1 MLFMIRRDYW
11 TDRIRLAWEKAPI
24 VWLTGVRRIGKTTLA
39 RAIPD
44 AHFLN
49 CDLPS
54 TERLLDDPER
64 FYASVSKQVVVFDEI
79 HQLPDPSRVLKIG
92 ADDFPH
98 LRILAT
104 GSSTLAATQK
114 FRDSL
119 TGRKRDVHLLPI
131 LAREWEAFG
140 VRDIRKRLLHGG
152 LPEPLLAD
160 EKDPGFFAEW
170 LDSFY
175 ARDIEELFNVGKRQG
190 FLRVVESLLRQ
201 SGGLLEKGNLA
212 KHCGLSRPT
221 AGSYLDILEVTH
233 VAFLVRPY
241 HAGGRQEFL
250 RRPKAYGFDTGFV
263 CHFCGWSELREQD
276 CGILWEHVVLE
287 TLLAHRGHRD
297 IFYWRDKQQREV
309 DFVIPGARGSC
320 DAIECKWDAAKL
332 SLRGLKAFRSNYPEG
347 KNYIISPQLGD
358 AYTRDVDGLELTFC
372 NLHAWEELGAGDTRK
387 V

>member
-1 MLFMIRRDYW
+1 MIRRDYW
-11 TDRIRLAWEKAPI
+11 TERIRRAWEKTPI
-24 VWLTGVRRIGKTTLA
+24 VWLTGVRRVGKTTLA

-44 AHFLN
+44 ANFLN

-54 TERLLDDPER
+54 TARLLDDPER
-64 FYASVSKQVVVFDEI
+64 FYASVSEPVVVFDEI
-79 HQLPDPSRVLKIG
+79 HQLSDPSRILKIG
-92 ADDFPH
+92 ADEFPD

-119 TGRKRDVHLLPI
+119 TGRKRDVHLLPV
-131 LAREWEAFG
+131 LARECDAFG
-140 VRDIRKRLLHGG
+140 ARDITKRLLRGG

-160 EKDPGFFAEW
+160 EKDPEFFAEW

-190 FLRVVESLLRQ
+190 FLRLVESILRQ

-221 AGSYLDILEVTH
+221 VGSYLDILEVTH
-233 VAFLVRPY
+233 VALLVRPY

-263 CHFCGWSELREQD
+263 SHFRSWDELREQD
-276 CGILWEHVVLE
+276 CGVLWEHVVLE

-309 DFVIPGARGSC
+309 DFVIPGAGGSC
-320 DAIECKWDAAKL
+320 DAIECKWDADRL
-332 SLRGLKAFRSNYPEG
+332 SLRGLRAFRSNYTEG
-347 KNYIISPQLGD
+347 RNFIISPQPGD
-358 AYTRDVDGLELTFC
+358 AYTRNVEGLELTFC
-372 NLHAWEELGAGDTRK
+372 SLQQWEQLSAAE
-387 V
+387 

>member
-1 MLFMIRRDYW
+1 MIRRDYW

-24 VWLTGVRRIGKTTLA
+24 VWLTGVRRVGKTTLA
-39 RAIPD
+39 HAVPD

-54 TERLLDDPER
+54 TVRLLDDPER
-64 FYASVSKQVVVFDEI
+64 FYASVSTRVVVFDEI
-79 HQLPDPSRVLKIG
+79 HRLPDPSRILKIG
-92 ADDFPH
+92 ADEFPH

-119 TGRKRDVHLLPI
+119 TGRKRDIHLLPV
-131 LAREWEAFG
+131 LAREWDAFG
-140 VRDIRKRLLHGG
+140 IRDIRRRLLHGG

-160 EKDPGFFAEW
+160 EKDPEFFTEW

-190 FLRVVESLLRQ
+190 FLRLVESLLRQ
-201 SGGLLEKGNLA
+201 SGGLLEKGNVA

-221 AGSYLDILEVTH
+221 VASYLDILEVTH
-233 VAFLVRPY
+233 VALPVRPY

-263 CHFCGWSELREQD
+263 SHFRGWEKLREQD
-276 CGILWEHVVLE
+276 CGVLWEHVVLE

-309 DFVIPGARGSC
+309 DFVIPGAGGSC
-320 DAIECKWDAAKL
+320 CAVECKWNADRL
-332 SLRGLKAFRSNYPEG
+332 SVRGLKAFRGNYPEG
-347 KNYIISPQLGD
+347 KNCIISPQLGD
-358 AYTRDVDGLELTFC
+358 AYTRNVDGLELTFC
-372 NLHAWEELGAGDTRK
+372 NLHQWEQLGAAHARE

>member
-1 MLFMIRRDYW
+1 MIERDYW
-11 TDRIRLAWEKAPI
+11 INRIRLAWEKAPI
-24 VWLTGVRRIGKTTLA
+24 VWLTGVRRVGKTTLA

-44 AHFLN
+44 ARFLN

-54 TERLLDDPER
+54 TARLLDDPER
-64 FYASVSKQVVVFDEI
+64 FYASVSAGVVVFDEI
-79 HQLPDPSRVLKIG
+79 HQLSDPSRLLKIG
-92 ADDFPH
+92 ADEFPH

-119 TGRKRDVHLLPI
+119 TGRKRDVHLVPV
-131 LAREWEAFG
+131 LAREWDAFG
-140 VRDIRKRLLHGG
+140 VPDIRKRLLHGG

-160 EKDPGFFAEW
+160 EKDPEFFAEW

-190 FLRVVESLLRQ
+190 FLRLVESVLRQ

-221 AGSYLDILEVTH
+221 IGSYLDILEVTH
-233 VAFLVRPY
+233 VALLVRPY

-263 CHFCGWSELREQD
+263 SHFCGWNELREQD
-276 CGILWEHVVLE
+276 CGVLWEHVVLE
-287 TLLAHRGHRD
+287 TLLAHRGHRGV
-297 IFYWRDKQQREV
+297 FYWRDKQRREV
-309 DFVIPGARGSC
+309 DFVIPGAGGPC
-320 DAIECKWDAAKL
+320 DAIECKWDADKL
-332 SLRGLKAFRSNYPEG
+332 SLRGLKAFRSSHSGG

-358 AYTRDVDGLELTFC
+358 AYTRSADGLELTFC
-372 NLHAWEELGAGDTRK
+372 NLHQWEELSVANA
-387 V
+387 

>member
-1 MLFMIRRDYW
+1 MIERDYW
-11 TDRIRLAWEKAPI
+11 LDRIRVAWEKVPI
-24 VWLTGVRRIGKTTLA
+24 VWLTGVRRVGKTTLA

-54 TERLLDDPER
+54 TARILDDPER
-64 FYASVSKQVVVFDEI
+64 FYASVSKHVVVFDEI
-79 HQLPDPSRVLKIG
+79 HQLRDPSRILKIG
-92 ADDFPH
+92 ADEFPH

-104 GSSTLAATQK
+104 GSSTLAATRK

-119 TGRKRDVHLLPI
+119 TGRKRDIHLLPI

-152 LPEPLLAD
+152 LPEQLLAD
-160 EKDPGFFAEW
+160 EKDPEFFAEW
-170 LDSFY
+170 IDSFY
-175 ARDIEELFNVGKRQG
+175 ARDITELFNVGKRQG
-190 FLRVVESLLRQ
+190 FLRLVESLLRQ

-221 AGSYLDILEVTH
+221 TGNYLDILEVTH
-233 VAFLVRPY
+233 VALLVRPY

-263 CHFCGWSELREQD
+263 SHFCGWNELREQD
-276 CGILWEHVVLE
+276 CGVLWEHVVLE
-287 TLLAHRGHRD
+287 TLLAHLGRRD
-297 IFYWRDKQQREV
+297 IRYWRDKQQREV
-309 DFVIPGARGSC
+309 DFVIPGAGGLC

-332 SLRGLKAFRSNYPEG
+332 SLRGLKAFRSNYPDG
-347 KNYIISPQLGD
+347 KNCIVSPQLGD
-358 AYTRDVDGLELTFC
+358 IYTRNVDGLELTFC
-372 NLHAWEELGAGDTRK
+372 NLHQWEELGAGDARR